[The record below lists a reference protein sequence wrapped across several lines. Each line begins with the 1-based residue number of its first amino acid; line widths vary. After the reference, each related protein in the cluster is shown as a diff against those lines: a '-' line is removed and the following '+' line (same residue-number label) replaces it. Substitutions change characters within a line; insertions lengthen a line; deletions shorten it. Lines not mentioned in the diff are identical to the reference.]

1 LPTIEI
7 AGESL
12 FYARRLAKGT
22 KSSLVLVHGA
32 GGTHRHWGHQLR
44 WLQGA
49 NLYAL
54 DLPGHGRSAGGGR
67 ASVDAYAASLQAFL
81 EALGLTRAI
90 LAGHSMGGAIVQ
102 LLALEHSSMVGGLIL
117 VGTGARLRVLPSLLD
132 GLANDFEETIEALL
146 GYAYSASAPTDLVE
160 LGRQEWLANSPEVIR
175 GDFLACDRFDVM
187 DRLGKIHCPTLVLCG
202 EEDSLTPPKYSHL
215 LRDSIADAALT
226 VIPDA
231 GHMVMLEQPQRV
243 NRAIEEFLQTTVA

>member
-1 LPTIEI
+1 MPTIEI

-22 KSSLVLVHGA
+22 KSSLVFVHGA

-175 GDFLACDRFDVM
+175 GDFLACDGFDVM
-187 DRLGKIHCPTLVLCG
+187 DRLGKIRCPTLVLCG

-226 VIPDA
+226 VISDA

-243 NRAIEEFLQTTVA
+243 NRAIEEFFQTTVA

>member
-22 KSSLVLVHGA
+22 KSCVVFVHGA
-32 GGTHRHWGHQLR
+32 GGTHRHWGRQLR

-67 ASVDAYAASLQAFL
+67 ASVDAHAASLQAF
-81 EALGLTRAI
+81 G
-90 LAGHSMGGAIVQ
+90 
-102 LLALEHSSMVGGLIL
+102 
-117 VGTGARLRVLPSLLD
+117 GTGARLRGLPSLLD

-146 GYAYSASAPTDLVE
+146 GYAYSASASTDLVE

-202 EEDSLTPPKYSHL
+202 EEDRLTPPKYSHL

-243 NRAIEEFLQTTVA
+243 NRAIEEFFQTTVA